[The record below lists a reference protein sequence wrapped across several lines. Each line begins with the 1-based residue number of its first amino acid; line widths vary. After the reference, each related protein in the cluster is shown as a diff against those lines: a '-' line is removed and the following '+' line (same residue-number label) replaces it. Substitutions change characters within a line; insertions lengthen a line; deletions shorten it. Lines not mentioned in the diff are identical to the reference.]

1 VITYVDTSVLI
12 TVLVEEPGTDA
23 ARRLWSEADAL
34 ASVTLVAVEARAA
47 LAAARR
53 GRRLAP
59 ARYRRAVSNLGEL
72 LDQLDLIGVGD
83 EIVELAGDLA
93 ESAPLRGDD
102 AVHLA
107 GALLVEASVMAS
119 ADRALCS
126 AAERLGLHIAH
137 PTGAGGS

>member
-1 VITYVDTSVLI
+1 MITYVDTSVLI
-12 TVLVEEPGTDA
+12 KVLVEEPGTDA
-23 ARRLWSEADAL
+23 ARRLWTEADAL

-53 GRRLAP
+53 GRRLTP
-59 ARYRRAVSNLGEL
+59 ARYRRVVANLGEL

-83 EIVELAGDLA
+83 EIVEQAGDLA
-93 ESAPLRGDD
+93 ESAALRGYD

-126 AAERLGLHIAH
+126 AAERLGLHIAD
-137 PTGAGGS
+137 PTEAAGS

>member
-12 TVLVEEPGTDA
+12 KVLVDEPGTDQ
-23 ARRLWSEADAL
+23 ARRLWSVAEEL

-53 GRRLAP
+53 GRRLTP
-59 ARYRRAVSNLGEL
+59 ARYRRAVANLGDL
-72 LDQLDLIGVGD
+72 LDRLDLVGVGD
-83 EIVELAGDLA
+83 ELIEQAGDLA
-93 ESAPLRGDD
+93 ESAALRGYD

-119 ADRALCS
+119 ADRDLCA
-126 AAERLGLHIAH
+126 AAERHGLHIAD
-137 PTGAGGS
+137 PTVATT